1 DELPEF
7 QRGIL
12 DSMRQPM
19 EEHQVHIARNN
30 GIVTYPAN
38 FMLVAAMN
46 PCPCGYYPD
55 RNKCRCTEVQ
65 VQKYMGHVSGP
76 ILDRIDLCVELQRL
90 DVMKLQRNRKGKG
103 EKKENENSAQLRRKV
118 MSARKIQE
126 KRFEGTKYQFNAD
139 IEASDIERFCRL
151 GAEEQKFMEELYNT
165 LQLSARAYHRI
176 LKVARTIADLAGEEE
191 IKTEHLLEA
200 AVFRPMQEYWR
211 GM

>member
-1 DELPEF
+1 MDELPEF

-76 ILDRIDLCVELQRL
+76 ILDRIDLCV
-90 DVMKLQRNRKGKG
+90 
-103 EKKENENSAQLRRKV
+103 
-118 MSARKIQE
+118 
-126 KRFEGTKYQFNAD
+126 
-139 IEASDIERFCRL
+139 
-151 GAEEQKFMEELYNT
+151 AETGCN
-165 LQLSARAYHRI
+165 
-176 LKVARTIADLAGEEE
+176 
-191 IKTEHLLEA
+191 EA
-200 AVFRPMQEYWR
+200 AKK
-211 GM
+211 